1 MKPYFEISKKVVLD
15 NYNKL
20 LSFADVISYS
30 TKTNQIIT
38 KILEKNT
45 DCFFSVHFTNELKH
59 IEDMSRVIFL
69 AQGWNN
75 EEIKSL
81 LALGI
86 SRFIVDNEFDLDIVI
101 KYLEQSNVKNKI
113 GLMLRLKLKERTVK
127 TEKCF
132 VFGMKSK
139 VINDRVRQIRTNKL
153 LDGKINMLGVHFHR
167 KTQNMAEWNLKY
179 ELSNIL
185 EEDVLKMLDILNIGG
200 GIPSKYA
207 NVNLNVIPGIINKI
221 NDFKDYLHE
230 NNIKLM
236 VEPGRF
242 IAGSAGKLITEVIG
256 IHENNIIV
264 NASVYNTNLDALIVP
279 VKLCVKDEYSKEEAQ
294 NNKDIKSYTIK
305 GSTPCSFDL
314 FRYRVYLKEVN
325 VGDELI
331 FVNAGA
337 YNFTTDFC
345 DLEKLE
351 TKIVEDFGNE

>member
-1 MKPYFEISKKVVLD
+1 MKPKFIISKKDVLD
-15 NYNKL
+15 NYTKL

-30 TKTNQIIT
+30 SKTNQIIT

-45 DCFFSVHFTNELKH
+45 NCFFSVHFTNGLKH
-59 IEDMSRVIFL
+59 IDDMNRVIFL

-81 LALGI
+81 LDRGI
-86 SRFIVDNEFDLDIVI
+86 SRFIVDNEFDLDIII
-101 KYLEQSNVKNKI
+101 KYLEQSSVKTKI

-139 VINDRVRQIRTNKL
+139 VINDRIKQIRSNKL
-153 LDGKINMLGVHFHR
+153 LDEKINMLGVHFHR

-179 ELSNIL
+179 EISNIL
-185 EEDVLKMLDILNIGG
+185 EEDVFKMLDILNMGG
-200 GIPSKYA
+200 GIPAKYA

-221 NDFKDYLHE
+221 NEFKDYLHDY
-230 NNIKLM
+230 NIKLM
-236 VEPGRF
+236 IEPGRF

-279 VKLCVKDEYSKEEAQ
+279 VKLCVEHEYTKEEAE
-294 NNKDIKSYTIK
+294 KDKTIRSYTIK
-305 GSTPCSFDL
+305 GVTPCSFDL
-314 FRYRVYLKEVN
+314 FRYRVYLKEVK
-325 VGDELI
+325 VGDELV
-331 FVNAGA
+331 FLNAGA
-337 YNFTTDFC
+337 YNFASDFC
-345 DLEKLE
+345 DLEKLK
-351 TKIVEDFGNE
+351 TLVVDNFNI